1 MTTVDLEQLEALADW
16 DTPALSNALDALRLR
31 QFNGGYTDG
40 SIHRIT
46 GTATNAAAI
55 GAPMVG
61 QAVTARMVARDSG
74 ENAVP
79 VSRLHRAV
87 SEMEGPV
94 VVVVEDC
101 DDPAGA
107 GAFLGEVNGS
117 LLAALGIAGVVTNG
131 RVRDVDILRELPF
144 AVYAAGLCV
153 ARSYMRLTEVGEP
166 VTVAGMRIAPGDI
179 LHGDEHGV
187 LQIPPQA
194 LPGILDKA
202 ELIRGDEQSVVG
214 WSKSAEFSV
223 PKLLEL
229 RRVRH

>member
-1 MTTVDLEQLEALADW
+1 MTTVDLEHLKALADW

-31 QFNGGYTDG
+31 QFNVGYTDG
-40 SIHRIT
+40 SIRRIT
-46 GTATNAAAI
+46 GTAADPGTV

-61 QAVTARMVARDSG
+61 RAVTARMVARDPG

-87 SEMEGPV
+87 SEMGGPV

-131 RVRDVDILRELPF
+131 RVRDVDALRELPF
-144 AVYAAGLCV
+144 AVHAAGLCV
-153 ARSYMRLTEVGEP
+153 ARSSMRLTEVGEP

-187 LQIPPQA
+187 LQIPAQA
-194 LPGILDKA
+194 LPAVFAVA
-202 ELIRGDEQSVVG
+202 ELIREDEQRVVG
-214 WSKSAEFSV
+214 WSKSPEFSV